1 MTGFYMT
8 ATLGLGLVNL
18 KHNIWRKKLHREDQ
32 GCKFQRVSFN
42 DRNNVRTARR
52 ERQSQ
57 KLKRWLFIK

>member
-1 MTGFYMT
+1 MTGFYMR
-8 ATLGLGLVNL
+8 ATLVLGLVNL
-18 KHNIWRKKLHREDQ
+18 MHNIWRKKLHRKDQ
-32 GCKFQRVSFN
+32 GSKFQRVSFN